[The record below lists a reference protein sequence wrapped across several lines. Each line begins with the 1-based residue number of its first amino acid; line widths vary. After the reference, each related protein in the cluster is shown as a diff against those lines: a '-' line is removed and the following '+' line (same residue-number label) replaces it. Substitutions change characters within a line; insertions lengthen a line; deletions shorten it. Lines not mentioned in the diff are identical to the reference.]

1 MTESSPIPPTPGRV
15 PDRDPETA
23 RLLVGRDPEGVSRLL
38 ADHSNKVIG
47 LLRKEFT
54 KVLDLQEI
62 EDVVSQASMRVW
74 NAGGRYDPQRGTL
87 SAWLYVIARNCARRM
102 IEAKRRHA
110 TVAFV
115 DNLDSAAS
123 TVTQTAIDEVVERE
137 ADAPKDRFL
146 QDVQACIQE
155 LAPQQRAVLLA
166 DLAAGGTAATPQLM
180 EQLNTSANSI
190 YVSRNNGRKALRA
203 AMLKRGHTFDDAN
216 IKSLEGWS

>member
-1 MTESSPIPPTPGRV
+1 MPE
-15 PDRDPETA
+15 RDPETA
-23 RLLVGRDPEGVSRLL
+23 RLLMSGDPEGVSRLL
-38 ADHSNKVIG
+38 ADHSSKVIG

-74 NAGGRYDPQRGTL
+74 RAGGRYDPQRGTL

-115 DNLDSAAS
+115 DNLDSASAAVATS
-123 TVTQTAIDEVVERE
+123 APPAFDEAAARE
-137 ADAPKDRFL
+137 AESAPKDKFL
-146 QDVQACIQE
+146 HDVQACIQE

-166 DLAAGGTAATPQLM
+166 DLAAGGTASTAELA
-180 EQLNTSANSI
+180 EQLDTSRNSI

-203 AMLKRGHTFDDAN
+203 AMLKLGHTFDATN